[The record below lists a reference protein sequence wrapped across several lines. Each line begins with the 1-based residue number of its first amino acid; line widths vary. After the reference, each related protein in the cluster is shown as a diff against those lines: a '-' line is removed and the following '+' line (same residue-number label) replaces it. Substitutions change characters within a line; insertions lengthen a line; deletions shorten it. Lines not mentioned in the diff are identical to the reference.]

1 MNEWTLGDWL
11 WVFVP
16 LALVIAAYG
25 IAFAVMG
32 LRSRARRKAR
42 RAQWIAEKPFRDAY
56 RSTIGASRAA
66 RSAARQAAFIRKLE
80 ATLTDPEGEAASRL
94 RQDAARLDAE
104 ARTHR
109 EDADRAMKS
118 LRAIT
123 EEPK

>member
-1 MNEWTLGDWL
+1 VSDWTLSDWL
-11 WVFVP
+11 WIFVP

-56 RSTIGASRAA
+56 RSTADASRAA
-66 RSAARQAAFIRKLE
+66 QSAARQAEFIRKLE
-80 ATLTDPEGEAASRL
+80 ATLVDPESEAASRL
-94 RQDAARLDAE
+94 RQDAALLEAE